1 MCLPQTNIKMRQTMK
16 KTLAAIALLIAPLG
30 YATDLTTGENLIT
43 QFGPEF
49 SDYDKYRPFTLD
61 EHDNYTQLWR
71 SIERGFSDHY
81 SINIVDARGK
91 TLDAFKTAQDETVE
105 RICLNHDATAIENKV
120 INGYQAI
127 SWQTSCEQEKLTITS
142 IELAIMGNEKFY
154 HLRKLWKIP
163 VTNEKVTEWEALI
176 SQTSVCDT
184 AQDQHSCPTE

>member
-1 MCLPQTNIKMRQTMK
+1 VCLPQTNIKMRQTMK